1 MLFGEFLFL
10 PIALTDCFCMF
21 ELCPCFQLLKFYDGQ
36 NLLLNAIGYLI
47 ILCTGL
53 CLQEITCMICV
64 RMKRSGAM
72 TLLQKDQ
79 NTKHKKWGI
88 LCRMQHVCYKTASR
102 ERTNEGIHL
111 GLGSIQSAV
120 LSMHSFRGLYL
131 CILDQKIQQSFCIK
145 LIFFPSNQFFKKL

>member
-53 CLQEITCMICV
+53 CLQEITCMIYV
-64 RMKRSGAM
+64 EQWLYFKR
-72 TLLQKDQ
+72 
-79 NTKHKKWGI
+79 I
-88 LCRMQHVCYKTASR
+88 
-102 ERTNEGIHL
+102 
-111 GLGSIQSAV
+111 
-120 LSMHSFRGLYL
+120 
-131 CILDQKIQQSFCIK
+131 KIQNIKNEEHYVECNMFAIK
-145 LIFFPSNQFFKKL
+145 LQVENELMKEFTLGWDPFNLLFFLSTVSEVFICVYWTKRFSRVSALS